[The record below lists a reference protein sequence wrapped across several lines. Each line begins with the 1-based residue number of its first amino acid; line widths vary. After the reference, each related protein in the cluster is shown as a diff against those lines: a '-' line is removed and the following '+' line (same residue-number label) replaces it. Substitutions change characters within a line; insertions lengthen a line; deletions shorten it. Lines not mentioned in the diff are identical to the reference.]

1 MAKSPYSPF
10 MRVTFYTKAG
20 CPLCDEAEALLEE
33 AADQVPLE
41 VEKIDIYRDDAL
53 FQRYRYRVP
62 VIRIGNTDV
71 LELKFTLEELLNLLK
86 APRD

>member
-1 MAKSPYSPF
+1 ML
-10 MRVTFYTKAG
+10 FYTKAG
-20 CPLCDEAEALLEE
+20 CPLCEEAEELLDEAGARL
-33 AADQVPLE
+33 PLE

-71 LELKFTLEELLNLLK
+71 LELKFTLEELLRALQ
-86 APRD
+86 